1 MKERIES
8 LEADN
13 KGARERE
20 RAAAASKRE
29 VESLADS
36 LRERLKLLEERA
48 GVCVLTGL
56 GLVLGLVVGLVM
68 GLVAKVI
75 GLVTWLT
82 DLLA

>member
-36 LRERLKLLEERA
+36 MRERLKLLEERA
-48 GVCVLTGL
+48 GVCV
-56 GLVLGLVVGLVM
+56 
-68 GLVAKVI
+68 
-75 GLVTWLT
+75 
-82 DLLA
+82 

>member
-48 GVCVLTGL
+48 GVCVCLQ
-56 GLVLGLVVGLVM
+56 VL
-68 GLVAKVI
+68 
-75 GLVTWLT
+75 
-82 DLLA
+82 LLITVLDRQFFIFV

>member
-48 GVCVLTGL
+48 GVC
-56 GLVLGLVVGLVM
+56 
-68 GLVAKVI
+68 AYRFRFSYRFSYRFS
-75 GLVTWLT
+75 
-82 DLLA
+82 